1 MKKIYLSELENEL
14 VSRLKDKIEGG
25 VYLIHS
31 NPLVIVSNS
40 HEINDEYVRQTGF
53 TVWNSRNFGGTIV
66 AFPGDIDIGIL
77 KKNGYSL
84 GKEFLENM
92 KQKLSQKIQNIEI
105 IGNDIIIDGKYKTI
119 SYASINVGDNY
130 VYTVIHVSF
139 NPNVEIINKICTK
152 QMIKIPKGLVD
163 YGLTTTELEEIVKD
177 ISKNFSI

>member
-1 MKKIYLSELENEL
+1 MKKIDLNKLENEL
-14 VSRLKDKIEGG
+14 VSRLKGKIEGG

-53 TVWNSRNFGGTIV
+53 AVWNSRNFGGTIV

-77 KKNGYSL
+77 KKDGFSV
-84 GKEFLENM
+84 GKEFLQSMIN
-92 KQKLSQKIQNIEI
+92 KLSLLIQNIEI

-130 VYTVIHVSF
+130 VYTVIHISL
-139 NPNVEIINKICTK
+139 NPNVEIIKKICTK
-152 QMIKIPKGLVD
+152 QMIKIPKGLID
-163 YGLTTTELEEIVKD
+163 YGLTTEDLEEILKEASR
-177 ISKNFSI
+177 IINI